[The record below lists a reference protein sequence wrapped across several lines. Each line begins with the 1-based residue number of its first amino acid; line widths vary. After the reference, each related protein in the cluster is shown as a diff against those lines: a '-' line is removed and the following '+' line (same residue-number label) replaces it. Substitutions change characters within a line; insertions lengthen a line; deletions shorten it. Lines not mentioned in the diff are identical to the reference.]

1 MSAHQHYNLLLVLLS
16 YVISVLG
23 SFTALQLAVLIP
35 LARTSQQRIGAVLAA
50 GAAMGVGAIWAMHF
64 IAMLACDMGMPVRYD
79 PLLTALSAVIG
90 FAACSL
96 GLFIASSGDFNWAKL
111 AAAGICMGLGVTGM
125 HYLGMAAVLMA
136 AYTSYDMNLV
146 ATSMI
151 IAIVASIVALWLAF
165 NLRGR
170 VQMIG
175 SALVMG
181 LAVCGMHYT
190 GMAAFNVEESNGP
203 APTGIAG
210 GVGGANLGATIFVVT
225 LVLLVGALIIHYKRQ
240 QRRAAISI

>member
-1 MSAHQHYNLLLVLLS
+1 MSVQQHYNLLLVLLS

-35 LARTSQQRIGAVLAA
+35 LARTPQQRIGAVLAA

-64 IAMLACDMGMPVRYD
+64 IAMLACDMGMPVSYD
-79 PLLTALSAVIG
+79 PLLTSLSAVIG

>member
-23 SFTALQLAVLIP
+23 SFTALQLAVSIP
-35 LARTSQQRIGAVLAA
+35 LAGTSQQRMAAVLAA

-64 IAMLACDMGMPVRYD
+64 IAMLACDMGMPVSYD
-79 PLLTALSAVIG
+79 PLLTTLSAIIA

-96 GLFIASSGDFNWAKL
+96 GLFIASSGAFNWAKL
-111 AAAGICMGLGVTGM
+111 AAAGICMGLGVTSM
-125 HYLGMAAVLMA
+125 HYLGMKAVIMS

-165 NLRGR
+165 NLRGP

-190 GMAAFNVEESNGP
+190 GMAAFNIDENGAQ
-203 APTGIAG
+203 APVAAG
-210 GVGGANLGATIFVVT
+210 GMGGSNLGATIFVVT
-225 LVLLVGALIIHYKRQ
+225 LVLLIGALFIHYKRQ